1 MAKSCPAF
9 GEAVANM
16 AMSTSPFYNDYVF
29 YMHLLSQCRVV
40 FDEKLPAP
48 AGVSFNTAYYT
59 LWINPSEVVAEGKD
73 KEGNHVVI
81 PGFTDKMPLSHRIG
95 IIKHEMLHIA
105 FGHLIRVGDK
115 DFKGYNYASDCAL
128 NQQIKRDHLPDGAI
142 YPDTLP
148 VKEGTKVLENE
159 SAEYYYDLFENPD
172 KPPEDGEG
180 EGNVDGN
187 SEGGGENNGKSDP
200 TGGHGK
206 WKESE
211 GDPDL
216 QQEITKNMVE
226 RSANQTQQGRGNL
239 PSNYSTMI
247 DNLIIKREV
256 DWKKVLRSIVGNK
269 KANIRKTL
277 LRRDRRQ
284 PNASWIKGKTKD
296 RIFSLGAISDV
307 SGSVSDV
314 PLMKLWSE
322 VISLCKTFDTDVYMV
337 QVDTQPTEPEKL
349 TKSTR
354 KLERKRCGGTILYPA
369 IEQFKK
375 SGIHY
380 DALLVTTDGY
390 LGSEDVDYF
399 ARLKVPVVW
408 LIEPDGQIMSEMNYG
423 RMRAIKLKK
432 D

>member
-1 MAKSCPAF
+1 
-9 GEAVANM
+9 
-16 AMSTSPFYNDYVF
+16 
-29 YMHLLSQCRVV
+29 
-40 FDEKLPAP
+40 
-48 AGVSFNTAYYT
+48 
-59 LWINPSEVVAEGKD
+59 
-73 KEGNHVVI
+73 
-81 PGFTDKMPLSHRIG
+81 
-95 IIKHEMLHIA
+95 
-105 FGHLIRVGDK
+105 
-115 DFKGYNYASDCAL
+115 
-128 NQQIKRDHLPDGAI
+128 
-142 YPDTLP
+142 
-148 VKEGTKVLENE
+148 
-159 SAEYYYDLFENPD
+159 
-172 KPPEDGEG
+172 
-180 EGNVDGN
+180 
-187 SEGGGENNGKSDP
+187 
-200 TGGHGK
+200 
-206 WKESE
+206 
-211 GDPDL
+211 
-216 QQEITKNMVE
+216 
-226 RSANQTQQGRGNL
+226 
-239 PSNYSTMI
+239 MI

-349 TKSTR
+349 TKNTR

-369 IEQFKK
+369 IEHFSK

-390 LGSEDVDYF
+390 LDSQDVAYF

-408 LIEPDGQIMSEMNYG
+408 LIEPDGQVMQEMNSG

>member
-48 AGVSFNTAYYT
+48 AGVSFSTAYYT
-59 LWINPSEVVAEGKD
+59 LWINPLKSILLGVD
-73 KEGNHVVI
+73 KEGKEVYTQ
-81 PGFTDKMPLSHRIG
+81 GFTEEMPLAHRIG
-95 IIKHEMLHIA
+95 VIKHEMLHIA

-115 DFKGYNYASDCAL
+115 DFRGYNYASDCAL
-128 NQQIKRDHLPDGAI
+128 NQEIKRDHLPKGAI
-142 YPDTLP
+142 YPDNYP
-148 VKEGTKVLENE
+148 VKKNTKVLENE
-159 SAEYYYDLFENPD
+159 SAEYYYDLLEKSD
-172 KPPEDGEG
+172 KASKNGKGEGDGSGGEGNGEG
-180 EGNVDGN
+180 EDTG
-187 SEGGGENNGKSDP
+187 SDP

-349 TKSTR
+349 TKNTR

-369 IEQFKK
+369 IEQFSK

-390 LGSEDVDYF
+390 LDSEDVAYF

-408 LIEPDGQIMSEMNYG
+408 LIEPDGQVMQEMNSG
-423 RMRAIKLKK
+423 RMRAIQLKK